1 MSGAKS
7 VFGVF
12 RPNDDSLQATCL
24 EAFVRGLERRKL
36 HHRVYELS
44 EGYQACDVAVTFGV
58 AKRKTVRGRAVG
70 EVLHQHELRSGPGQN
85 LVIERGFIHRDR
97 YYMVGWGGLNGRADF
112 KNVQCRGDRF
122 RKLGVPVAAWRTSG
136 EHVVLCGQIP
146 WDAAVQDSN
155 HVRWCQETALQ
166 ISRLTSRP
174 IVFRP
179 HPLQPAAVDMS
190 MAPVKQSTKPT
201 LLEDLANAWAVVT
214 YNSNAGVES
223 ALEGIP
229 AFVADRGAMG
239 YSILN
244 HDLTKIETPAMDDR
258 NPWLANLAYT
268 QWTLDEIAD
277 GLAIHHL
284 FEKHLP
290 LLERVFLKAK
300 QLGKMLASKTLRS
313 NPVPVLANPS
323 ERHRENSQWSPTP
336 LR

>member
-1 MSGAKS
+1 MNHPIMSGAKS

-12 RPNDDSLQATCL
+12 RPSDEPLHAKCL

-36 HHRVYELS
+36 PHRVYELS
-44 EGYQACDVAVTFGV
+44 DGYQPCDVVVTFGV
-58 AKRKTVRGRAVG
+58 AKRKTVRGREVG
-70 EVLHQHELRSGPGQN
+70 EVLHQHELRCGPGQN

-97 YYMVGWGGLNGRADF
+97 YFMVGWGGLNGRADF
-112 KNVQCRGDRF
+112 KNAHCPGDRF

-155 HVRWCQETALQ
+155 HVQWCRETALQ
-166 ISRLTSRP
+166 ISHLTSRP
-174 IVFRP
+174 IIFRP
-179 HPLQPAAVDMS
+179 HPLQPDAVDMS
-190 MAPVKQSTKPT
+190 TAPVTRSTKAT
-201 LLEDLANAWAVVT
+201 LLEDLVNAWAVVT

-229 AFVADRGAMG
+229 AFVADSGAMG

-244 HDLTKIETPAMDDR
+244 HDLKKIETPATADR
-258 NPWLANLAYT
+258 QPWLANLAYT

-277 GLAIHHL
+277 GLAILHL

-290 LLERVFLKAK
+290 FLECVFLKAK
-300 QLGKMLASKTLRS
+300 QLGKTLAFSTPRS
-313 NPVPVLANPS
+313 NRVPVPT
-323 ERHRENSQWSPTP
+323 NSPA
-336 LR
+336 RIEKIVN

>member
-1 MSGAKS
+1 MNHPIASGAKS
-7 VFGVF
+7 VFGIF
-12 RPNDDSLQATCL
+12 RPSDEPLHATCL
-24 EAFVRGLERRKL
+24 EAFVHGLERRKL
-36 HHRVYELS
+36 PHRVYELS
-44 EGYQACDVAVTFGV
+44 DGYQACDVVVTFGV
-58 AKRKTVRGRAVG
+58 AKRKTVRGREVG
-70 EVLHQHELRSGPGQN
+70 EVLNQHEHRRGPGQN

-97 YYMVGWGGLNGRADF
+97 YFMVGWGGLNGRADF

-155 HVRWCQETALQ
+155 HVQWCQETALQ

-174 IVFRP
+174 IIFRP
-179 HPLQPAAVDMS
+179 HPLQPEAVDMS
-190 MAPVKQSTKPT
+190 TAPVKRSTKAT
-201 LLEDLANAWAVVT
+201 LLEDLVNAWAVVT

-244 HDLTKIETPAMDDR
+244 HDLTKIETPAMADR
-258 NPWLANLAYT
+258 QSWLANLAYT

-290 LLERVFLKAK
+290 FLECVFLKAQ
-300 QLGKMLASKTLRS
+300 QLRKTLALKAPRS
-313 NPVPVLANPS
+313 NRVLGLTNLPARIEKIVN
-323 ERHRENSQWSPTP
+323 
-336 LR
+336 